1 MSQQPIQFNDGEAYE
16 HGMGVWS
23 ALAGN
28 VFLDWVAPASNLRW
42 VDIGCG
48 NGAFTELLIA
58 RCAPLDVQAI
68 DPSDGQLAFARTR
81 PGTQAATFHQGDAMA
96 LPFPNMAFDA
106 AVMALVLFFVPN
118 PAKGL
123 AEMLRVVR
131 PGGLICAYVWD
142 VHSGGLPIAPIQAA
156 LRAIGIEPA
165 QPPSADISR
174 MDALHGLWASA
185 ALDGVETMEIAVERR
200 FPDFDAF
207 WRAGMMVGS
216 LGERMATLTEG
227 QVADVKSRVR
237 PMLAVDPDGTVVA
250 KGRAN
255 AVKGRR
261 PQPQRG

>member
-1 MSQQPIQFNDGEAYE
+1 MIQQPIRFDDGEAYE

-23 ALAGN
+23 RSAGSI
-28 VFLDWVAPASNLRW
+28 FLDWVAPEPELRW

-58 RCAPLDVQAI
+58 RCTPSNVQAI
-68 DPSDGQLAFARTR
+68 DPSEGQLAFARTR

-96 LPFPNMAFDA
+96 LPIPDASFDA
-106 AVMALVLFFVPN
+106 AVMALVLFFVPD

-123 AEMLRVVR
+123 SEMLRVVC

-142 VHSGGLPIAPIQAA
+142 VHAGGLPIAPIQAA
-156 LRAIGIEPA
+156 LRAIGVEPA

-174 MDALHGLWASA
+174 MEALQKLWISAGLE
-185 ALDGVETMEIAVERR
+185 GVDTLEIMVERR
-200 FPDFDAF
+200 FADFDAF
-207 WRAGMMVGS
+207 WRAGLMVGS
-216 LGERMATLTEG
+216 LGERMATLTDG
-227 QVADVKSRVR
+227 QVAEVKARVR
-237 PMLAVDPDGTVVA
+237 PMLAIDAEGTVVA

-261 PQPQRG
+261 PQS